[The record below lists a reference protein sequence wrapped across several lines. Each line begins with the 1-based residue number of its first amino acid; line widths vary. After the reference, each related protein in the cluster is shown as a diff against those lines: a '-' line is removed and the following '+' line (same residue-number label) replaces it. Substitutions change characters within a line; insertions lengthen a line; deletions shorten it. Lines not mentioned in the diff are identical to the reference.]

1 VEWHDR
7 REMFLRPNYR
17 TKDGK
22 DHIYWSLVET
32 VRTVDGPRQKTLCYL
47 GELNGSAQAR
57 WLKSVEVFNEQGEA
71 QQLKLFPS
79 HLEVPDDD
87 PQVARVLVNRVRLE
101 RTRQFGV
108 CFLGWEMWK
117 QLGLDGFYEQA
128 LDGEAAEV
136 PWSRVAAVLAIN
148 RLCAPG
154 SELAI
159 EQRWYPS
166 TALDDLLEI
175 EEGKINDTRLYRC
188 LDRIL
193 PHKRKL
199 EQHLKQRYGEL
210 FGAEF
215 DVLLYDLTSTY
226 VEGAAE
232 KNPMMSRGYSRDHR
246 PDCEQMVIALIVNR
260 EGFPFSYETFD
271 GNRADVSTMETIL
284 RMVERKYGK
293 ARRIWVM
300 DRGIVS
306 EENLAAIRKRGGQ
319 YLVGTPRRQM
329 KRFEAELLKDDWTQV
344 RPDVEVKQIAVPQ
357 GEETYILCRTAGRK
371 EKEKAIRKRFS
382 LGMERALEALE
393 KSIASG
399 RLKDRYKMERRLGRI
414 QARHP
419 QVNDLFEVTLRD
431 TPAGVR
437 LRWEMKK
444 EREAWRDL
452 REGAYMLRTNLQA
465 DSAEQMW
472 SMYMQLTEAEASFR
486 ALKSELSIRPLFH
499 QKESRVKAHIL
510 VAFLGYALWVTLK
523 HLLQRRPAM
532 VPQLSA
538 SGAIQVQ
545 PLSPM
550 KALALLSTLQ
560 SADIVLP
567 TTDGREI
574 RLRRI
579 TEPTTE
585 QKSLLH
591 QLGLALPERF
601 QFNRKCSVDPAVA

>member
-1 VEWHDR
+1 
-7 REMFLRPNYR
+7 MFLRANHR
-17 TKDGK
+17 GKDGK
-22 DHIYWSLVET
+22 DHTYWSLVET
-32 VRTVDGPRQKTLCYL
+32 VRTPDGPRQKTLCYL
-47 GELNGSAQAR
+47 GELNSSAQAR
-57 WLKSVEVFNEQGEA
+57 WHKTVEVFNEQGEA

-79 HLEVPDDD
+79 QIEPPAGD
-87 PQVARVLVNRVRLE
+87 PQVARVLLHRVRLE
-101 RTRQFGV
+101 RTRQFGA
-108 CFLGWEMWK
+108 CWLGWELWK
-117 QLGLDGFYEQA
+117 RLELERFFQQRVD
-128 LDGEAAEV
+128 DDAAEV

-175 EEGKINDTRLYRC
+175 GKGQINDTRLYRC
-188 LDRIL
+188 RDRIL
-193 PHKRKL
+193 PHKTKL

-215 DVLLYDLTSTY
+215 DVLLYDLTSSY

-232 KNPMMSRGYSRDHR
+232 SNPMMRRGYSRDHR
-246 PDCEQMVIALIVNR
+246 PDCQQMVIALIVNR

-329 KRFEAELLKDDWTQV
+329 KQFEAELLKDDWIQV
-344 RPDVEVKQIAVPQ
+344 RPEVEVKQVAIPQ
-357 GEETYILCRTAGRK
+357 GEETYILCRTAGRQ
-371 EKEKAIRKRFS
+371 EKEKAIRQRFS
-382 LGMERALEALE
+382 SLLEAALQRLG
-393 KSIASG
+393 KTIATG
-399 RLKDRYKMERRLGRI
+399 RLKDRHKMERRLGKI
-414 QARHP
+414 QARHSP
-419 QVNDLFEVTLRD
+419 VNDLYEVALRD
-431 TPAGVR
+431 TTAGVR
-437 LRWEMKK
+437 LVWEMKK
-444 EREAWRDL
+444 GQKTWRDL
-452 REGAYMLRTNLQA
+452 REGAYMLRTNLPVG
-465 DSAEQMW
+465 STEELW
-472 SMYMQLTEAEASFR
+472 SKYMQLTEAEASFR

-499 QKESRVKAHIL
+499 QKEPRVKAHVM

-523 HLLQRRPAM
+523 HLLQRRPAI
-532 VPQLSA
+532 VPQPSV
-538 SGAIQVQ
+538 SGGDIAQ
-545 PLSPM
+545 PFSPM

-579 TEPTTE
+579 TEPTPE
-585 QKSLLH
+585 QKSLLR
-591 QLGLALPERF
+591 QLGISLPEHFRL
-601 QFNRKCSVDPAVA
+601 NRKCSVDSAVA

>member
-1 VEWHDR
+1 
-7 REMFLRPNYR
+7 MFLRPNYR
-17 TKDGK
+17 SKDGK
-22 DHIYWSLVET
+22 DHTYWSLVET
-32 VRTVDGPRQKTLCYL
+32 VRTPDGPRQKMLCYL
-47 GELNGSAQAR
+47 GELNSSAQAR

-79 HLEVPDDD
+79 HVDAPADD
-87 PQVARVLVNRVRLE
+87 PQVARVLLNKVRLE
-101 RTRQFGV
+101 RTRQFGG
-108 CFLGWEMWK
+108 CW
-117 QLGLDGFYEQA
+117 LGLQLWRRLQLDQFFAAA
-128 LDGEAAEV
+128 LDQEPADV
-136 PWSRVAAVLAIN
+136 SWSRVTALLAIN

-166 TALDDLLEI
+166 TALDDLLGI

-193 PHKRKL
+193 PHKTKL
-199 EQHLKQRYGEL
+199 ERHLKERYGEL

-232 KNPMMSRGYSRDHR
+232 NNPMMRRGYSRDHR
-246 PDCEQMVIALIVNR
+246 PDCEQMVIALIVNS

-293 ARRIWVM
+293 ARRIWVF

-319 YLVGTPRRQM
+319 YLVGTPRSQM
-329 KRFEAELLKDDWTQV
+329 KKFEAELMNKQDWSQV
-344 RPDVEVKQIAVPQ
+344 RPEVEVKKIAIPQ

-371 EKEKAIRKRFS
+371 EKEKAIRGRFS
-382 LGMERALEALE
+382 SSMESALHGLE
-393 KSIASG
+393 KTIAAG
-399 RLKDRYKMERRLGRI
+399 RLKDRNKMERRLGRI

-419 QVNDLFEVTLRD
+419 QVNDLYDVELRE
-431 TPAGVR
+431 TAEGVR
-437 LRWEMKK
+437 LFWQMKEDRK
-444 EREAWRDL
+444 AWRES
-452 REGAYMLRTNLQA
+452 REGAYLLRTNLQA
-465 DSAEQMW
+465 QTAAELW
-472 SMYMQLTEAEASFR
+472 TKYMQLTEAEAAFR

-499 QKESRVKAHIL
+499 QKEPRVKAHVM
-510 VAFLGYALWVTLK
+510 VAFLGYALRVTLK
-523 HLLQRRPAM
+523 HLLQRRPAV
-532 VPQLSA
+532 VPKPSLSGVDNA
-538 SGAIQVQ
+538 Q

-560 SADIVLP
+560 SADVVLP

-579 TEPTTE
+579 TEPDAE

-591 QLGLALPERF
+591 QLGLSLPDRLQF
-601 QFNRKCSVDPAVA
+601 QRECSVDSATA

>member
-1 VEWHDR
+1 
-7 REMFLRPNYR
+7 MFLRPNYR
-17 TKDGK
+17 AKDGK
-22 DHIYWSLVET
+22 EHIYWSLVET
-32 VRTVDGPRQKTLCYL
+32 VRTVDGPRQRTLCYL

-57 WLKSVEVFNEQGEA
+57 WLKSVEVFNEQGET

-79 HLEVPDDD
+79 HIEVTDDD
-87 PQVARVLVNRVRLE
+87 PQVARVIVNRVRLE
-101 RTRQFGV
+101 RTRQFGA
-108 CFLGWEMWK
+108 CFLGWELWK
-117 QLGLDGFYEQA
+117 RLGLHDFFAQA
-128 LDGEAAEV
+128 MDEEAAEV
-136 PWSRVAAVLAIN
+136 PWSRVAAVLGIN

-159 EQRWYPS
+159 EERWYPA

-175 EEGKINDTRLYRC
+175 EDGKINDTRLYRC

-193 PHKRKL
+193 PHKTKL

-232 KNPMMSRGYSRDHR
+232 NNPMMSRGYSRDHR

-271 GNRADVSTMETIL
+271 GNRADVSTMESIL
-284 RMVERKYGK
+284 RTVERKYGK

-344 RPDVEVKQIAVPQ
+344 RPDVEVKQVAIPQ

-382 LGMERALEALE
+382 LGMEKALQALE

-419 QVNDLFEVTLRD
+419 QVNDLFEVTLRE

-437 LRWEMKK
+437 LLWEMKK
-444 EREAWRDL
+444 DKEAWRDL

-499 QKESRVKAHIL
+499 QKEARVKAHVL

-523 HLLQRRPAM
+523 HLLHRRPAII
-532 VPQLSA
+532 PQPSA
-538 SGAIQVQ
+538 SGVDNAE
-545 PLSPM
+545 LFSPM

-579 TEPTTE
+579 TEPTVE

-591 QLGLALPERF
+591 RLGLSLPERLKSLT
-601 QFNRKCSVDPAVA
+601 KCSVDPAVA

>member
-1 VEWHDR
+1 
-7 REMFLRPNYR
+7 MFLRSHGRN
-17 TKDGK
+17 KDGK
-22 DHIYWSLVET
+22 DHTYWSLVET
-32 VRTVDGPRQKTLCYL
+32 VRTPDGPRQKTLCYL
-47 GELNGSAQAR
+47 GELNSSARTR
-57 WLKSVEVFNEQGEA
+57 WLRTVEVFNEQGEA

-79 HLEVPDDD
+79 HVAPPPDD
-87 PQVARVLVNRVRLE
+87 PQVARVLLNKVRLE
-101 RTRQFGV
+101 RTRQFGS
-108 CFLGWEMWK
+108 CFLGLDLWK
-117 QLGLDGFYEQA
+117 RLELDRFFQQSV
-128 LDGEAAEV
+128 DHEAADV
-136 PWSRVAAVLAIN
+136 PWSRVAALLAIN

-193 PHKRKL
+193 PHKTKL
-199 EQHLKQRYGEL
+199 ERHLKERYGAM

-232 KNPMMSRGYSRDHR
+232 KNPMVRRGYSRDHR
-246 PDCEQMVIALIVNR
+246 PDCEQLVIALIVNN

-271 GNRADVSTMETIL
+271 GNRSDVSTMETIL

-293 ARRIWVM
+293 ARRIWVF

-306 EENLAAIRKRGGQ
+306 EENLAAIRKRDGQ
-319 YLVGTPRRQM
+319 YLTGTPRSRM
-329 KRFEAELLKDDWTQV
+329 KQFEAELLKQDWTQV
-344 RPDVEVKQIAVPQ
+344 RPEVEVKKVAIAE
-357 GEETYILCRTAGRK
+357 GEETYILCRTSGRK
-371 EKEKAIRKRFS
+371 EKEKAIRNRFS
-382 LGMERALEALE
+382 NSMETALKGLE
-393 KSIASG
+393 KTIVMG
-399 RLKDRYKMERRLGRI
+399 RLKDRNKMERRLGKI

-419 QVNDLFEVTLRD
+419 QVNDLYDLALRD
-431 TPAGVR
+431 TAEGVR
-437 LRWEMKK
+437 LFWQIK
-444 EREAWRDL
+444 EDRKNWRES
-452 REGAYMLRTNLQA
+452 REGAYLLRTNLKA
-465 DSAEQMW
+465 ETAEQLW
-472 SMYMQLTEAEASFR
+472 SKYMQLTEAEASFR

-499 QKESRVKAHIL
+499 QLEPRVKAHVM

-523 HLLQRRPAM
+523 HVLKRRPTV
-532 VPQLSA
+532 VPKPSA
-538 SGAIQVQ
+538 SGVDNAQ
-545 PLSPM
+545 PMSPM
-550 KALALLSTLQ
+550 RAIALLSTLQ

-579 TEPTTE
+579 TEPTAE

-591 QLGLALPERF
+591 QLGLSLPEHL
-601 QFNRKCSVDPAVA
+601 QFNRECSADSAIA

>member
-1 VEWHDR
+1 MTHSAL
-7 REMFLRPNYR
+7 MFLRPHQR

-32 VRTVDGPRQKTLCYL
+32 VRTVDGPRQRTLCYL

-57 WLKSVEVFNEQGEA
+57 WLKSVEVFNAQGEVE
-71 QQLKLFPS
+71 QLKLFPS
-79 HLEVPDDD
+79 HIEVPDDD

-101 RTRQFGV
+101 RTRQFGG
-108 CFLGWEMWK
+108 CFLGWELWK
-117 QLGLDGFYEQA
+117 RLGLDGFFEQA
-128 LDGEAAEV
+128 MDEEAVEV

-154 SELAI
+154 SELTI
-159 EQRWYPS
+159 EERWYPS

-193 PHKRKL
+193 PHKTKL
-199 EQHLKQRYGEL
+199 ERHLKERYGAL

-232 KNPMMSRGYSRDHR
+232 QNPMVRRGYSRDHR
-246 PDCEQMVIALIVNR
+246 PDCEQLVIALIVNN

-271 GNRADVSTMETIL
+271 GNRTDVSTMETIL

-293 ARRIWVM
+293 ARRIWVF

-306 EENLAAIRKRGGQ
+306 EENLAAIRKRDGQ
-319 YLVGTPRRQM
+319 YLTGTPRSQM
-329 KRFEAELLKDDWTQV
+329 KQFEAELLQADWTRV
-344 RPDVEVKQIAVPQ
+344 RPEVEVKKVAIPQ

-371 EKEKAIRKRFS
+371 EKEKAIRNRFS
-382 LGMERALEALE
+382 NSMETALKGLE
-393 KSIASG
+393 KTIATG
-399 RLKDRYKMERRLGRI
+399 RLKDRNKMERRLGKI
-414 QARHP
+414 QARHT
-419 QVNDLFEVTLRD
+419 QVNDLYDLALRD
-431 TPAGVR
+431 TAEGVR
-437 LRWEMKK
+437 LFWQIK
-444 EREAWRDL
+444 EDRRNWRAS
-452 REGAYMLRTNLQA
+452 REGAYLLRTNLQA
-465 DSAEQMW
+465 ETAEELW
-472 SMYMQLTEAEASFR
+472 SKYMQLTEAEASFR

-499 QKESRVKAHIL
+499 QLEPRVKAHVM
-510 VAFLGYALWVTLK
+510 VAFMGYALWVTLK
-523 HLLQRRPAM
+523 QLLKRRPAV
-532 VPQLSA
+532 VPTPSR
-538 SGAIQVQ
+538 SGVDNVQ
-545 PLSPM
+545 PMTPM
-550 KALALLSTLQ
+550 RAIALLSTLQ

-567 TTDGREI
+567 TTAGREI

-585 QKSLLH
+585 QKSLLR
-591 QLGLALPERF
+591 QLGISLPEHLR
-601 QFNRKCSVDPAVA
+601 FNRECSADSAVA